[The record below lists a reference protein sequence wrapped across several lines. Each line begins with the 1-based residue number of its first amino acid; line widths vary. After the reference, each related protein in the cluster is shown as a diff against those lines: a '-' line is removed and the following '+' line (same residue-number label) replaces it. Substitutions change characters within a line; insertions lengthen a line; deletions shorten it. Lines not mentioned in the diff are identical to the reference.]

1 VILQLRRINTERG
14 RKTNVKL
21 PSWLFFCVCPQ
32 AQAQEQVQKITV
44 TGKLNRTMTIGGE
57 STGWT
62 IYLDPE
68 TTIEGK
74 QASSI
79 EVDYHDNAVQWIP
92 GIVASSK

>member
-1 VILQLRRINTERG
+1 MFVARLSTALILAL
-14 RKTNVKL
+14 
-21 PSWLFFCVCPQ
+21 FCVCPQ
-32 AQAQEQVQKITV
+32 VQEQVQKITV

-57 STGWT
+57 SKGWT

-79 EVDYHDNAVQWIP
+79 EVDYPKTEKLEKLN
-92 GIVASSK
+92 SKRVTATGFKS